1 MISEFVEP
9 LILNRSDRE
18 SMRAD
23 PIAEG
28 KVRVNDRMITF

>member
-18 SMRAD
+18 SMRVD

-28 KVRVNDRMITF
+28 KAR